1 MPYLGKQSEQ
11 VGVSIQKYEFLQ
23 ATDTSS
29 GTTSFSVPSDS
40 GDHVNV
46 WLNGVLLVE
55 GGSDD
60 YSKSNTAITFNSAP
74 ADGDIIRIDVVES
87 FALPDA
93 LKSSGDTMT
102 GALKLDG
109 GIKQQTS
116 ADLSGTYA
124 DHQVMLSD
132 SYSVTGDVTSSENLV
147 LAKISDDSNAVS
159 LTNDTSTR
167 TITGTGS
174 LEASTLVQTPNASLT
189 GMTGEIG
196 SAVTGTLGS
205 GFAISSG
212 ITVPSNNYIK
222 TYHTLLAHGYTNS
235 STITNYGS
243 GQGLPATTDGVLVGT
258 SPNIVLDGTQE
269 VFCFANQQMG
279 EWQQNGQTLMVCW
292 GTKDGGSTYQFMG
305 GNESGSHSTMAFFSW
320 KAGTGGRHG
329 LLPAGTWVFTVR
341 MGVGA
346 AQTYGSWWG
355 GSGVY
360 GGDQWGHPGT
370 IGPESST
377 AGNMIIQVGGST

>member
-1 MPYLGKQSEQ
+1 MPYLRKQSEQ
-11 VGVSIQKYEFLQ
+11 VGVSFQKYEFLQ

-132 SYSVTGDVTSSENLV
+132 SYSVTGDVTISDNLV
-147 LAKISDDSNAVS
+147 LAKISDDSNAVT

-196 SAVTGTLGS
+196 SAVTGSPNLNLSNSTLSQSFKLYVASDYTFGTQTTVTKILLDT
-205 GFAISSG
+205 AISNSFGANTSNNSFTPTVTGRYFLNAQVDMQSKNNEMMWAYIYNGSTVIGHKASWLDNSGTASAPWVVAFSMIADITAGDHIYLYAKSGQTMSKTIKSG
-212 ITVPSNNYIK
+212 ITQTS
-222 TYHTLLAHGYTNS
+222 L
-235 STITNYGS
+235 S
-243 GQGLPATTDGVLVGT
+243 GFRIL
-258 SPNIVLDGTQE
+258 
-269 VFCFANQQMG
+269 
-279 EWQQNGQTLMVCW
+279 
-292 GTKDGGSTYQFMG
+292 
-305 GNESGSHSTMAFFSW
+305 
-320 KAGTGGRHG
+320 
-329 LLPAGTWVFTVR
+329 
-341 MGVGA
+341 
-346 AQTYGSWWG
+346 
-355 GSGVY
+355 
-360 GGDQWGHPGT
+360 
-370 IGPESST
+370 
-377 AGNMIIQVGGST
+377 

>member
-29 GTTSFSVPSDS
+29 GTTSFSVPSDA

-55 GGSDD
+55 GGSND
-60 YSKSNTAITFNSAP
+60 YTTTNTTVVFGTAP

-124 DHQVMLSD
+124 YHQLMLSD
-132 SYSVTGDVTSSENLV
+132 AFTVAGDVTISDNLV
-147 LAKISDDSNAVS
+147 LAKLSDDSNAITIS
-159 LTNDTSTR
+159 NDTSTR

-174 LEASTLVQTPNASLT
+174 LEASTLAQTPNASLT

-196 SAVTGTLGS
+196 SAVTG
-205 GFAISSG
+205 
-212 ITVPSNNYIK
+212 
-222 TYHTLLAHGYTNS
+222 
-235 STITNYGS
+235 
-243 GQGLPATTDGVLVGT
+243 
-258 SPNIVLDGTQE
+258 SPNLNLSNATFPSGHLLKV
-269 VFCFANQQMG
+269 
-279 EWQQNGQTLMVCW
+279 
-292 GTKDGGSTYQFMG
+292 STVYKISDQD
-305 GNESGSHSTMAFFSW
+305 ESGDTNFKNIFNTADHVC
-320 KAGTGGRHG
+320 H
-329 LLPAGTWVFTVR
+329 
-341 MGVGA
+341 
-346 AQTYGSWWG
+346 G
-355 GSGVY
+355 GSGNNTTIYPFFDVAMYGRNDSYRDARKVMHVTYTGVTHSPTVTSHEYTLGMYLAFTDAATREFMWLQTIPLPHVTISASGTLSVKIEMKNAHTNGRFIVY
-360 GGDQWGHPGT
+360 GNST
-370 IGPESST
+370 FESRIRF
-377 AGNMIIQVGGST
+377 MEVQ

>member
-11 VGVSIQKYEFLQ
+11 VGVSVQKYEYLQ
-23 ATDTSS
+23 GTDTSS
-29 GTTSFSVPSDS
+29 GATSFSVPSDS

-74 ADGDIIRIDVVES
+74 ADGDIVRIDVVES

-93 LKSSGDTMT
+93 LKSSGDTMS
-102 GALKLDG
+102 GALKLNG

-132 SYSVTGDVTSSENLV
+132 SYSVTGDVTISDNLV
-147 LAKISDDSNAVS
+147 LAKISDDSNAVT

-167 TITGTGS
+167 SITGTGS

-196 SAVTGTLGS
+196 SDVTFPAGHIIKTQMTSYTSSAALSLGASAVDMASPFDGTMSFTPIQSTPNLIVHFQINTTPQMADWSSELVRAYYKVGSSGSYVQFGLS
-205 GFAISSG
+205 GFHRGFSGAYAASQHNAVYQTIGVAGTSG
-212 ITVPSNNYIK
+212 ITMGSETALYFKFTVEKDASGGMFQPNAYEIE
-222 TYHTLLAHGYTNS
+222 S
-235 STITNYGS
+235 SS
-243 GQGLPATTDGVLVGT
+243 SATTLSSAEIEDFGSYAL
-258 SPNIVLDGTQE
+258 IQE
-269 VFCFANQQMG
+269 IKV
-279 EWQQNGQTLMVCW
+279 
-292 GTKDGGSTYQFMG
+292 
-305 GNESGSHSTMAFFSW
+305 
-320 KAGTGGRHG
+320 
-329 LLPAGTWVFTVR
+329 
-341 MGVGA
+341 
-346 AQTYGSWWG
+346 
-355 GSGVY
+355 
-360 GGDQWGHPGT
+360 
-370 IGPESST
+370 
-377 AGNMIIQVGGST
+377 